1 MCEANNRRAW
11 GVGVG
16 GAAMGRHIRWLVAGA
31 VTVTLVQGATL
42 AAERVVLKIEGLTRF
57 G

>member
-1 MCEANNRRAW
+1 
-11 GVGVG
+11 
-16 GAAMGRHIRWLVAGA
+16 MGRHIRWLVAGA